1 MSGET
6 IDLNPTEHFTLDAIG
21 EFQDR
26 LFVLQ
31 GQSQGTVV
39 TLLIEQDQVQ
49 ALSLACSELLDVLDE
64 MYSREINQ
72 FQIPPIEAMD
82 LHIPIEPLFEVAHFQ
97 LGYDEDSDTI
107 VIISV
112 EPAAVEGLAE
122 HPGTVRFWITRE
134 QMIGLIRKIEDVI
147 DASPPT
153 CPACGQPMDPEGHR
167 CIRNN

>member
-1 MSGET
+1 MTDQT
-6 IDLNPTEHFTLDAIG
+6 IDLNPTERFTIDAIG
-21 EFQDR
+21 ESQDG

-39 TLLIEQDQVQ
+39 TLLIELDQLQ
-49 ALSLACSELLDVLDE
+49 ALSLACNELLDMLDE

-72 FQIPPIEAMD
+72 FQIPS
-82 LHIPIEPLFEVAHFQ
+82 HFQ

-112 EPAAVEGLAE
+112 ELAAVEDLAE
-122 HPGTVRFWITRE
+122 NVSTVRFWITRE
-134 QMIGLIRKIEDVI
+134 QTIGLIRKIEDVI
-147 DASPPT
+147 ASSPPA
-153 CPACGQPMDPEGHR
+153 CPACGQPMQPQGHK

>member
-1 MSGET
+1 MTDQT
-6 IDLNPTEHFTLDAIG
+6 IDLNPTERFTIDAIG
-21 EFQDR
+21 ESQDG

-39 TLLIEQDQVQ
+39 TLLIELDQLQ
-49 ALSLACSELLDVLDE
+49 ALSLACNELLDMLDE

-72 FQIPPIEAMD
+72 FQIPSMEDME
-82 LHIPIEPLFEVAHFQ
+82 LHIPVEPLFEVAHFQ

-112 EPAAVEGLAE
+112 ELAAVEDLAE
-122 HPGTVRFWITRE
+122 NASTVRFWITRE
-134 QMIGLIRKIEDVI
+134 QTIGLIRKIEDVI
-147 DASPPT
+147 ASSPPA
-153 CPACGQPMDPEGHR
+153 CPACGQPMQPQGHK